1 MKVMKWARISQT
13 NRCLLIMVCPYIP
26 SLWINQVLDVINKF
40 YSRFY
45 TEINHTF
52 WLKVFMGLGV
62 YTQLNQSFWL
72 KVFMGLGV
80 YTQLFIML
88 KIVYLSNL
96 LVKLFYTLK
105 ICLIITYF

>member
-1 MKVMKWARISQT
+1 
-13 NRCLLIMVCPYIP
+13 
-26 SLWINQVLDVINKF
+26 
-40 YSRFY
+40 
-45 TEINHTF
+45 
-52 WLKVFMGLGV
+52 MGLGV